1 MTEREE
7 RNLAH
12 RLADGSKVFDF
23 DRALVLVQ
31 EMPAEAERLIRMKE
45 ETARRQQE
53 RARALEGMRQALREE
68 FG

>member
-7 RNLAH
+7 RDLAH

-23 DRALVLVQ
+23 DRALVLV
-31 EMPAEAERLIRMKE
+31 EEVPAEAERLIRMKE
-45 ETARRQQE
+45 ETARRQRE
-53 RARALEGMRQALREE
+53 RAQAREGMQRALREE

>member
-7 RNLAH
+7 RDLAH
-12 RLADGSKVFDF
+12 RLADGSSVFDF

-31 EMPAEAERLIRMKE
+31 QMPAEAERLIRMKE
-45 ETARRQQE
+45 ETLELQEE
-53 RARALEGMRQALREE
+53 RARARERMLIALREE

>member
-1 MTEREE
+1 MTEHEE
-7 RNLAH
+7 RDLAH
-12 RLADGSKVFDF
+12 RLADGSNVFDF

-53 RARALEGMRQALREE
+53 RARALEGMRIAFREE

>member
-7 RNLAH
+7 RELAH
-12 RLADGSKVFDF
+12 RLADESNVFDF

-53 RARALEGMRQALREE
+53 RARAREGMLIALREE